1 MFMAET
7 GRIIIN
13 LPKNL
18 LDEVDVMV
26 PMEYKD
32 RPDCIIEIM
41 KLFINEKK
49 KLDIIEKL
57 KEGYKEMSQINLY
70 LAETYVEQ
78 HSIDLVMYEARLIG
92 RGMI

>member
-1 MFMAET
+1 MAET
-7 GRIIIN
+7 SRITIN
-13 LPKNL
+13 LPNNL

-32 RPDCIIEIM
+32 MSDFVIEAM

-57 KEGYKEMSQINLY
+57 KEGYKEMSQINLN
-70 LAETYVEQ
+70 LAEIGLEQ
-78 HSIDLVMYEARLIG
+78 DIIDLAMYEARLTG
-92 RGMI
+92 RGIIW

>member
-1 MFMAET
+1 MAET
-7 GRIIIN
+7 SLITIN
-13 LPKNL
+13 LPNNL
-18 LDEVDVMV
+18 LEEVDVMV

-32 RPDCIIEIM
+32 RSDFVIEAM

-70 LAETYVEQ
+70 LAESYVEQ
-78 HSIDLVMYEARLIG
+78 HNLDLAMYEARLLG
-92 RGMI
+92 RGIL

>member
-1 MFMAET
+1 MAET
-7 GRIIIN
+7 SRITIN
-13 LPKNL
+13 LPNNL

-32 RPDCIIEIM
+32 MSDFVIEAM

-70 LAETYVEQ
+70 LAESYVEQ
-78 HSIDLVMYEARLIG
+78 HSLDLAMYEARLTG

>member
-1 MFMAET
+1 MAET
-7 GRIIIN
+7 SRITIN
-13 LPKNL
+13 LPNNL

-32 RPDCIIEIM
+32 MSDFVIEAM

-70 LAETYVEQ
+70 LAESYVEQ
-78 HSIDLVMYEARLIG
+78 HSLDLSMYEARLTG

>member
-1 MFMAET
+1 MAET
-7 GRIIIN
+7 SRITIN
-13 LPKNL
+13 LPNNL

-32 RPDCIIEIM
+32 MSDFVIEAM

-70 LAETYVEQ
+70 LAESYVEQ
-78 HSIDLVMYEARLIG
+78 HNLDLAMYEARLTG